1 MTVRTATRVG
11 AFLAISLCLGTPQSK
26 AQELSAEADQ
36 AFWCAAAYANYIKK
50 DAFTSP
56 EQQAGAPADLSRLEG
71 AMAADAARLEWQ
83 QTDVESLARLSDEE
97 VAPQIEDYLRW
108 RDPGALRLS
117 LSDCFPSAGRQ
128 VHHGARHA
136 PNRRQR

>member
-1 MTVRTATRVG
+1 
-11 AFLAISLCLGTPQSK
+11 
-26 AQELSAEADQ
+26 
-36 AFWCAAAYANYIKK
+36 
-50 DAFTSP
+50 
-56 EQQAGAPADLSRLEG
+56 
-71 AMAADAARLEWQ
+71 MAADAARLEWQ

-117 LSDCFPSAGRQ
+117 LSDCFPSAGLQ